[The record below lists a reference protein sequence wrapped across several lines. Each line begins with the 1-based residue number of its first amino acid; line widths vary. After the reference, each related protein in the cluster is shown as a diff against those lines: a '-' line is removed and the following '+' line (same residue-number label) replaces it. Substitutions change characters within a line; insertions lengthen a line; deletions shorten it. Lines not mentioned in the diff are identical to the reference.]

1 MEPNRTYMGQSVLMS
16 KLTHKLERLLTSEKS
31 GKIRTE
37 GAITGTYVEKPEV
50 GKSFNF
56 YSEPLI
62 EGANYRLISTSTV
75 EEVFEGGF
83 ITRSGSVYTLT
94 VISFSEKLM

>member
-1 MEPNRTYMGQSVLMS
+1 MGRIVIMS

-31 GKIRTE
+31 GEIRTE
-37 GAITGTYVEKPEV
+37 GAIIGTYVNEPEV

-56 YSEPLI
+56 HSEPLT
-62 EGANYRLISTSTV
+62 EGATYRLISTSTV

-94 VISFSEKLM
+94 EL

>member
-1 MEPNRTYMGQSVLMS
+1 MGQSVLMSS

-31 GKIRTE
+31 GALRTE
-37 GAITGTYVEKPEV
+37 GAITGTYVEEPEV
-50 GKSFNF
+50 GESFKF
-56 YSEPLI
+56 YSDPLT
-62 EGANYRLISTSTV
+62 EGSSHREISTSTV

-94 VISFSEKLM
+94 EL